1 MIAPEKDFRVA
12 LRAKE
17 APVQGAFF
25 LAQIIVK
32 TLLIGDNAV
41 HDNKDYRAKGL
52 LLSHLRGKIP
62 RILWP

>member
-25 LAQIIVK
+25 LVQNSIKV
-32 TLLIGDNAV
+32 LLIGNNAV
-41 HDNKDYRAKGL
+41 HDNKDSGFMIFRI
-52 LLSHLRGKIP
+52 IP
-62 RILWP
+62 YSGEFKTKRI